1 MNRIT
6 KMIIGDAHYPFQ
18 DNKAINI
25 MLKIHQHCR
34 PEEVVLNGDMLD
46 FAELSHFTRDK
57 LKDKPIKESIEEACG
72 LIKKLQ
78 RYSTVIYHVGNHEA
92 RLQKYLLSNAPEVEH
107 LLKFDKL
114 INNELDTPIEIVENI
129 GRDTMAKYFDD
140 QLLVGHFNKALKNSA
155 YTAKALVEQYK
166 MNIVQGHT
174 HRLGVYYT
182 TGAKETL
189 IGIEGGCLCQIRPS
203 YVNLPDWQSG
213 LLMARDHQNIEM
225 IYINEGRALYR
236 GKVYKG

>member
-1 MNRIT
+1 
-6 KMIIGDAHYPFQ
+6 MILSDAHIPFQ
-18 DNKAINI
+18 SDQAINI
-25 MLKIHQHCR
+25 ALKIHQRCR
-34 PEEVVLNGDMLD
+34 PEEVILNGDMLD
-46 FAELSHFTRDK
+46 FSELSHFVRDK
-57 LKDKPIKESIEEACG
+57 LVDRPIEESIDD
-72 LIKKLQ
+72 LVKIIKKLQ
-78 RYSTVIYHVGNHEA
+78 RYSNVILHEGNHEA

-114 INNELDTPIEIVENI
+114 VNDKLDTPIKIIKSI

-140 QLLVGHFNKALKNSA
+140 QLLIGHFNKALKNSA

-182 TGAKETL
+182 TGAERTL
-189 IGIEGGCLCQIRPS
+189 IGVEGGCLCCIRPN
-203 YVNLPDWQSG
+203 YTHTPDWMNG
-213 LLMARDHQNIEM
+213 LLMARDHENIET
-225 IYINEGRALYR
+225 IYINEGKTIYR